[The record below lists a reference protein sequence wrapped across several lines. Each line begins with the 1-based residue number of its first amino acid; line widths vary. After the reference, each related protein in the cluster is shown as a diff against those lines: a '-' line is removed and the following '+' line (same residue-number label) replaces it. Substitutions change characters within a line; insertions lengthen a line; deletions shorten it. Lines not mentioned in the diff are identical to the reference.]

1 MLFAIKTPSGR
12 DPLQVATATQ
22 NMTQAITE
30 WSPKAK
36 ARLAGVFEALE
47 GFTSTFGQVTV
58 LGRLLVVGNAST
70 TAANILQHE
79 TLFRWGFASSLLA
92 VAFHLGWGFL
102 FYQLFR
108 PVNRSVSFCAVLV
121 ILIVC
126 ALQAVT
132 ALLYLA
138 PLLVLTAGSSLS
150 ALTQEQLEALAYM
163 FLKLNGLAF
172 DTDLVFFGLWCVLTG
187 YLIFRSTFLPR
198 ILGVLLAIDGLGWTT
213 YMWPPL
219 GHSLFPAIAVAC
231 GLAEIPLQL
240 WLLIFGVNNERWKAQ
255 AEGIERANS
264 SQTDRAGAEP
274 ANHGPIRLP
283 LFL

>member
-1 MLFAIKTPSGR
+1 
-12 DPLQVATATQ
+12 
-22 NMTQAITE
+22 MTQKAKE

-36 ARLAGVFEALE
+36 ARLAGVFDVLE
-47 GFTSTFGQVTV
+47 GFTSTFGQVTA
-58 LGRLLVVGNAST
+58 LGRLLVVGNAAA

-92 VAFHLGWGFL
+92 VGFHLGWGFL

-150 ALTQEQLEALAYM
+150 AFTQEQLQALAYA

-198 ILGVLLAIDGLGWTT
+198 ILGVLLTIDGLGWMTF
-213 YMWPPL
+213 MWPPL
-219 GHSLFPAIAVAC
+219 GHYLFPAIAVAC

-240 WLLIFGVNNERWKAQ
+240 WLLIFGVNNERWRAQ
-255 AEGIERANS
+255 AEGIQRSNS
-264 SQTDRAGAEP
+264 GQPDRASAEP
-274 ANHGPIRLP
+274 AKRVAMRLP

>member
-1 MLFAIKTPSGR
+1 MPQKAK
-12 DPLQVATATQ
+12 
-22 NMTQAITE
+22 E

-47 GFTSTFGQVTV
+47 GLTSSWGQVTV
-58 LGRLLVVGNAST
+58 LGRLIVVGNAAST
-70 TAANILQHE
+70 AGNILAHE
-79 TLFRWGFASSLLA
+79 TLFRWGFVSSLLG

-108 PVNRSVSFCAVLV
+108 PVNKSVSLCAAFV
-121 ILIVC
+121 IFITC
-126 ALQAVT
+126 ALQATT
-132 ALLYLA
+132 ALLYFA

-150 ALTQEQLEALAYM
+150 ALTQSQLQALAYM

-172 DTDLVFFGLWCVLTG
+172 DTCLVFFGLWCVLTG
-187 YLIFRSTFLPR
+187 YLIFKSSFMPR
-198 ILGVLLAIDGLGWTT
+198 ILGVLLVIDGLGW
-213 YMWPPL
+213 MIFIWPPL
-219 GHSLFPAIAVAC
+219 GHYLFPIIAAAC

-255 AEGIERANS
+255 AEGIEGSNSGQTVRVGAERANH
-264 SQTDRAGAEP
+264 A
-274 ANHGPIRLP
+274 PIRLP

>member
-1 MLFAIKTPSGR
+1 
-12 DPLQVATATQ
+12 
-22 NMTQAITE
+22 MTHQTKE
-30 WSPKAK
+30 WSPKAR

-47 GFTSTFGQVTV
+47 GFTSSWGQVTV
-58 LGRLLVVGNAST
+58 LGRLIVVGNAAA
-70 TAANILQHE
+70 TAGNILQHE
-79 TLFRWGFASSLLA
+79 TLFRWGFVSSLLG

-108 PVNRSVSFCAVLV
+108 PVNKSVSLWAAFVV
-121 ILIVC
+121 IITC

-138 PLLVLTAGSSLS
+138 PLLILTAGSSLN
-150 ALTQEQLEALAYM
+150 ALTQEQLQALAYM

-198 ILGVLLAIDGLGWTT
+198 ILGVLLVIDGLGWMT

-219 GHSLFPAIAVAC
+219 GHYLFPAIAVAC

-240 WLLIFGVNNERWKAQ
+240 WLLIFGVNNERWKTQ
-255 AEGIERANS
+255 AEGMARSNS
-264 SQTDRAGAEP
+264 GQADRAGGEP
-274 ANHGPIRLP
+274 ANRLAMRLP

>member
-1 MLFAIKTPSGR
+1 
-12 DPLQVATATQ
+12 
-22 NMTQAITE
+22 MTQRAKE
-30 WSPKAK
+30 WSPRAK

-47 GFTSTFGQVTV
+47 GFTSSWGQVAV
-58 LGRLLVVGNAST
+58 LGKLLVVGNAAA
-70 TAANILQHE
+70 TAGNILEHE
-79 TLFRWGFASSLLA
+79 TLFRWGFVSSLLG
-92 VAFHLGWGFL
+92 VAFHLVWGFL

-108 PVNRSVSFCAVLV
+108 PVNKSVSLCAAFV
-121 ILIVC
+121 ILITC

-150 ALTQEQLEALAYM
+150 ALTQQQLQALAYM

-198 ILGVLLAIDGLGWTT
+198 ILGVLLAIDGLGWIT

-219 GHSLFPAIAVAC
+219 GHYLFPAIAVAC

-255 AEGIERANS
+255 AEGIGRSNS
-264 SQTDRAGAEP
+264 GRIDRAGMEP
-274 ANHGPIRLP
+274 AKHVAMRLP
-283 LFL
+283 LFI

>member
-1 MLFAIKTPSGR
+1 
-12 DPLQVATATQ
+12 
-22 NMTQAITE
+22 MTQKAKE

-36 ARLAGVFEALE
+36 ARLAGVFQALE
-47 GFTSTFGQVTV
+47 GMTSTFGQVTV
-58 LGRLLVVGNAST
+58 LGKLIVVGNAAE
-70 TAANILQHE
+70 TAANILKHE
-79 TLFRWGFASSLLA
+79 TLFRLGFASSLFG
-92 VAFHLGWGFL
+92 VVFHLAWAFL

-121 ILIVC
+121 ILVGC
-126 ALQAVT
+126 AIQAVA

-138 PLLVLTAGSSLS
+138 PLLVLTSGSSLS
-150 ALTQEQLEALAYM
+150 ALTQQQLHALAYM

-172 DTDLVFFGLWCVLTG
+172 DTYLVFFGVWCVLTG

-198 ILGVLLAIDGLGWTT
+198 ILGVLLVIDGMGWMTF
-213 YMWPPL
+213 MSPPL
-219 GHSLFPAIAVAC
+219 GHYLFPIIAVAC

-255 AEGIERANS
+255 AEGIESSNS
-264 SQTDRAGAEP
+264 GQVDRAAV
-274 ANHGPIRLP
+274 GPVRRVAMRLP